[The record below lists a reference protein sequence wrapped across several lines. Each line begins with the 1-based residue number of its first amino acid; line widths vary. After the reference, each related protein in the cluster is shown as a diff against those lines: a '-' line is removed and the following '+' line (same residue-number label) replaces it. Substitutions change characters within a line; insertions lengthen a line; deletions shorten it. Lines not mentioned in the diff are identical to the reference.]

1 MSANQPQP
9 YPDSMHS
16 ANLDRKQIMSTQM
29 QSQKASATQCQTTRK
44 SPEINKIPTSIEEVR
59 LPRLYGCQARI
70 AFKNHIREVKERQQE
85 ELRGGRRLE
94 AEDDFEEEKCEI
106 DTNWISAGDPEL
118 LLRHFEK

>member
-29 QSQKASATQCQTTRK
+29 QSQKASASQSQTTRK

-85 ELRGGRRLE
+85 ELRGERRLE